1 VKKVNF
7 SRKRTQRAQRNKAFL
22 LRSLRSFAAIHS
34 AIRNPQREEP
44 TGANRDNREFPPLP
58 FSVSSVSSCF
68 KSAIRNPQSA
78 ILLLL
83 LLLAGCAIGPNYQRP
98 AAAVPPQFD
107 DASGPGSTNS
117 MADLPW
123 WKIFNDDALTNLIQ
137 IALTN
142 NYDIAIAA
150 SRVEQAR
157 ALAEQA
163 HSQFFPQA
171 GYDLNAYRGRN
182 ASGGFGNPNG
192 GGANT
197 RSFEAALNASWEID
211 LWGRVRR
218 LNEAARAQFFA
229 SEEARRG
236 VRLSLIAE
244 VAQDYFQLLE
254 LDKELDIARQTT
266 NSYGQS
272 LTLFNQRREGGVA
285 SKLETDRAEGALA
298 DVAAIVPDL
307 EQRIRL
313 QENAIKVLLGQ
324 TSLAIPRGATLGEQT
339 VPPSVPAGL
348 PAALLGRRPD
358 ILQAEQ
364 QLRSANA
371 QVGVT
376 MGSFLPKIGLT
387 ALFGG
392 VSQELSAL
400 TGPQSR
406 LWSAGVD
413 ASGPIFNAGL
423 LAGQYRQ
430 ARAFWEET
438 RLQYEQTVLQ
448 AFHEVSGQLYT
459 RQKYDDA
466 RLEQARSVT
475 AYQDAVLVA
484 TERYRA
490 GHAEY
495 FEILD
500 AEQQLFPD
508 ENALARTQLNQL
520 LIIVHLYKS
529 LGGGWN
535 QPDPTA
541 PAK

>member
-1 VKKVNF
+1 MTHRSQFWNF
-7 SRKRTQRAQRNKAFL
+7 RRAKSYLRFATAEIGRISRISRIGRIGQFAICNLQFAICL
-22 LRSLRSFAAIHS
+22 LF
-34 AIRNPQREEP
+34 
-44 TGANRDNREFPPLP
+44 
-58 FSVSSVSSCF
+58 
-68 KSAIRNPQSA
+68 
-78 ILLLL
+78 
-83 LLLAGCAIGPNYQRP
+83 LAGCAIGPNYHRP
-98 AAAVPPQFD
+98 AASLPPQFD
-107 DASGPGSTNS
+107 DATGPGSTNS
-117 MADLPW
+117 LADLPW
-123 WKIFNDDALTNLIQ
+123 WEVFNDAVLTNLIHV
-137 IALTN
+137 ALTN

-150 SRVEQAR
+150 ARVEQAR

-163 HSQFFPQA
+163 RSQFFPKA
-171 GYDLNAYRGRN
+171 GYDLNGYRGRN
-182 ASGGFGNPNG
+182 ASGGGANAAG
-192 GGANT
+192 GGAT
-197 RSFEAALNASWEID
+197 TSSFEAALNATWEID

-254 LDKELDIARQTT
+254 LDKELEIARETT
-266 NSYGQS
+266 NSFGES
-272 LTLFNQRREGGVA
+272 LRLFNQRLGGGVA

-313 QENAIKVLLGQ
+313 QENQLKVLLGQ
-324 TSLAIPRGATLGEQT
+324 TSGPIPRGAALGDQT
-339 VPPSVPAGL
+339 APPSVPAGL
-348 PAALLGRRPD
+348 PAGLLERRPD

-364 QLRSANA
+364 QLRLANA

-376 MGSFLPKIGLT
+376 MGDFLPKIGLT

-400 TGPQSR
+400 TSPGSR
-406 LWSAGVD
+406 LWSVGVD
-413 ASGPIFNAGL
+413 AGGPLFQAGL

-430 ARAFWEET
+430 ARAYWNET

-448 AFHEVSGQLYT
+448 AFQEVSGQLYT
-459 RQKYDDA
+459 RQKYEEA
-466 RLEQARSVT
+466 RLQQARSVA

-490 GHAEY
+490 GHAAY

-520 LIIVHLYKS
+520 LIIVRLYKS

-535 QPDPTA
+535 QPETSV